1 MAFTLE
7 DVTFLSSPAGEVL
20 LTRLAG
26 EDLSEA
32 NTLRLVTALRRDHD
46 APQAGTALALA
57 RLRLKAVDKFGPD
70 ALRLFFTP
78 DALEQA
84 SDPRIRRYRAVA
96 AAGRTLVDAGCGIGA
111 DSLALA
117 AAGADVL
124 GLDLDP
130 VRVVMARLNAAAL
143 GLPAR
148 FDVADIRA
156 GLPLSDMAFFDPA
169 RRDDSGRRLHDVEA
183 YAPPLSTV
191 RGWSQPDI
199 LVKLSPGLELTQIE
213 SYRGKVEF
221 ISVDGDLKEATLRLG
236 GAPGMQATLLT
247 ADEVLTWP
255 AGEPVEPRLSEPRG
269 WLLEPDPALLRA
281 GLVTDAALAWNAAQ
295 LDDTIAYLTADERPE
310 TPWMRGW
317 RVLDWLPFGVKALR
331 SYLRERNVGRVTVKK
346 RGTAVTPD
354 SLIPQLRLK
363 GDETRTLVL
372 TRARGRQIVL
382 ICEEM
387 PAR

>member
-7 DVTFLSSPAGEVL
+7 DVAFLSSPTGEAL

>member
-1 MAFTLE
+1 
-7 DVTFLSSPAGEVL
+7 
-20 LTRLAG
+20 
-26 EDLSEA
+26 
-32 NTLRLVTALRRDHD
+32 
-46 APQAGTALALA
+46 
-57 RLRLKAVDKFGPD
+57 
-70 ALRLFFTP
+70 
-78 DALEQA
+78 
-84 SDPRIRRYRAVA
+84 
-96 AAGRTLVDAGCGIGA
+96 
-111 DSLALA
+111 
-117 AAGADVL
+117 
-124 GLDLDP
+124 
-130 VRVVMARLNAAAL
+130 
-143 GLPAR
+143 
-148 FDVADIRA
+148 
-156 GLPLSDMAFFDPA
+156 MAFFDPA

-372 TRARGRQIVL
+372 TRARGRQLVL